1 MCTSPSCIDTY
12 ALIDSTA
19 HFSYTKIITP
29 ADVTFHVFSNMDHR
43 SDGNMDHK
51 KQAQMTFN
59 LFHFSR
65 HRVPYI
71 QDGEKGGMGSRVV

>member
-1 MCTSPSCIDTY
+1 MLHSMYVS
-12 ALIDSTA
+12 S
-19 HFSYTKIITP
+19 
-29 ADVTFHVFSNMDHR
+29 MDQD

-51 KQAQMTFN
+51 KQAQITFN

-71 QDGEKGGMGSRVV
+71 QDGEKGCMGSRFN